1 MSMLLWQSLDDGVRD
16 ELARELWEAVWRAQR
31 LIKRGRSSSFVL
43 EAPDRITDSMLIG
56 HALGMTPR
64 QIFDLIIQAKWL
76 LVARDTKVSE
86 NMLQLIRNSREEVG
100 SEFDE
105 ELPF

>member
-1 MSMLLWQSLDDGVRD
+1 MSMLLWQLLDNGVRD
-16 ELARELWEAVWRAQR
+16 ELSRELWESVWRSQR

-43 EAPDRITDSMLIG
+43 EAPDLITDSMLIG

-64 QIFDLIIQAKWL
+64 QIFDLIVQAKWL

-86 NMLQLIRNSREEVG
+86 NMLQLIRSVREQVG